1 MNYLTQNWSF
11 DPYLVIV
18 AVAVVLHEAGLRRLS
33 TRSEPRHTHRRR
45 LRSIFFYAGLG
56 VLLLAVDSPIEYWS
70 YRYFFVHMIAHILV
84 SFFAPILIVAGAPWV
99 PLIHSL
105 PVSVRR
111 RVGRAVLLGRHSAWL
126 RACGRFALA
135 PWTGLVALNVAMVF
149 WHLPGPFDLAETNS
163 AVHTWLMY
171 GSLFVAGMLF
181 WLQIIPSRPFRVRA
195 SAMWQMGAII
205 STNVVMF
212 LLAMAMSILTQHSWY
227 YVYNHVPGVTLSPFS
242 DQQIGAAILWVC
254 GDFWAVPSLGAVV
267 RRAVE
272 QEGSLSNVLEAL
284 VHRTAGPTLE
294 ELRPPAPV
302 TVAGG
307 IVAACILDP
316 ANSDGGILDAGTTE

>member
-11 DPYLVIV
+11 DPYLVI
-18 AVAVVLHEAGLRRLS
+18 AAIAVVLHEVGLRRLAR
-33 TRSEPRHTHRRR
+33 RSEPLHSHRRR

-111 RVGRAVLLGRHSAWL
+111 RVGRAILLGRHSAWL
-126 RACGRFALA
+126 RACGRFVLA

-171 GSLFVAGMLF
+171 GSLFIAGMLF

-195 SAMWQMGAII
+195 SAMWQIGAII

-212 LLAMAMSILTQHSWY
+212 LLAMSMSILTQHSWY
-227 YVYNHVPGVTLSPFS
+227 DVYLHVPGVTLSPFS

-272 QEGSLSNVLEAL
+272 QEGSLSNVFEAI
-284 VHRTAGPTLE
+284 VHRAPDLAPE
-294 ELRPPAPV
+294 EFRASAPLAV
-302 TVAGG
+302 SGVIAGG
-307 IVAACILDP
+307 AILDGET
-316 ANSDGGILDAGTTE
+316 STRMLDG